1 MKGIQEH
8 YKRCITGI
16 RCGGNNRSI
25 VPLILLKAR
34 VESPSLTDLS
44 MAVRMKK
51 GKRISSNVI
60 RYRKTSFA

>member
-1 MKGIQEH
+1 MKGIREH

-16 RCGGNNRSI
+16 RCNGKTRGI

-34 VESPSLTDLS
+34 TKTLPLTNLS
-44 MAVRMKK
+44 MAIRIRK
-51 GKRISSNVI
+51 GERISDTVI